1 MVNKSKQINV
11 LHISSSNDSGG
22 AARAAHRIY
31 MSQKKAGMDSRF
43 LVDRTS
49 SGGTGV
55 FTLAQTVSR
64 ALRSFV
70 SPIITALVAA
80 LQRPI
85 NPVLHSAA
93 VFSSVSTK
101 QINSQPA
108 DIVNL
113 HWINGGMLSI
123 LAISRIKKPVIWT
136 LHDTWAFSGAEHYDA
151 GIERWKDRY
160 SKKSR
165 PRQDRGLD
173 IDRLSWILKSL
184 LWRKG
189 FGIVAPSEWMRDCV
203 KSSSLMAN
211 WPVRVIPYPIDS
223 KAWRPIQKDMAREV
237 LGLRIENPIVLF
249 GAIGGTKDPRKGF
262 DLFQSSIPAI
272 LERIPGVQFLIFGD
286 KPVRDE
292 FANLPM
298 TFLGVLHDDLTLR
311 LAYSAADVFIIT
323 SRQDNLPNTGIEA
336 QACGTPVVAF
346 EVGGLP
352 DVVEHLSTGYL
363 AKPFDLED
371 LAAGVDWAFRE
382 VQAGQIGPRCRE
394 RAETVF
400 SEERISEMYSE
411 FYAEAIRAQSPRF
424 KKNLGKLGT

>member
-1 MVNKSKQINV
+1 MNEIRV

-22 AARAAHRIY
+22 AARAAHRIH
-31 MSQKKAGMDSRF
+31 MSQQNVGMDSRF

-55 FTLAQTVSR
+55 FTPAQTMSR
-64 ALRSFV
+64 ALRSFI
-70 SPIITALVAA
+70 SPLITALVAS

-93 VFSSVSTK
+93 VCSSVSTK
-101 QINSQPA
+101 EINSQPA
-108 DIVNL
+108 DVVNL

-136 LHDTWAFSGAEHYDA
+136 LHDTWAFSGAEHYDG
-151 GIERWKDRY
+151 GIERWRDRY

-165 PRQDRGLD
+165 PREDRGLD
-173 IDRLSWILKSL
+173 VNRLSWVLKL
-184 LWRKG
+184 FLWRRG

-203 KSSSLMAN
+203 RSSSLMEN
-211 WPVRVIPYPIDS
+211 WPVRVIPTPIDS
-223 KAWRPIQKDMAREV
+223 KVWRPVPRDMAREV
-237 LGLRIENPIVLF
+237 LGLKIENPIVLF

-272 LERIPGVQFLIFGD
+272 LERIPDAHFLVFGE
-286 KPVRDE
+286 KPARDDI
-292 FANLPM
+292 ANLPL
-298 TFLGVLHDDLTLR
+298 TFMGALQDELTLR
-311 LAYSAADVFIIT
+311 LAYSAADVFVIT

-346 EVGGLP
+346 DVGGLP
-352 DVVEHLSTGYL
+352 NVVEHLSTGYL
-363 AKPFDLED
+363 AAPFNLDD
-371 LAAGVDWAFRE
+371 LANGVDWAFRQ
-382 VQAGQIGPRCRE
+382 VQAGQIGERCRR

-400 SEERISEMYSE
+400 SEERISAMYSE
-411 FYAEAIRAQSPRF
+411 FYRETIEAKSTRL
-424 KKNLGKLGT
+424 KKNRGTLGT

>member
-22 AARAAHRIY
+22 AARAAHRIHI
-31 MSQKKAGMDSRF
+31 SQHNSGMDSRF

-49 SGGTGV
+49 LGGTGV
-55 FTLAQTVSR
+55 FTPRQTIAR
-64 ALRSFV
+64 ALRSFL
-70 SPIITALVAA
+70 SPLVTALVATF
-80 LQRPI
+80 QRPI

-113 HWINGGMLSI
+113 HSINGGMLSI

-151 GIERWKDRY
+151 GIERWRDRY
-160 SKKSR
+160 SRKSR
-165 PRQDRGLD
+165 PPQDRGLD
-173 IDRLSWILKSL
+173 VNRLSWILKSL

-203 KSSSLMAN
+203 MSSSLMAN
-211 WPVRVIPYPIDS
+211 WSVRVIPYPIDS
-223 KAWRPIQKDMAREV
+223 KMWRPIQKEMAREV
-237 LGLRIENPIVLF
+237 LGLSTENPMVLF

-272 LERIPGVQFLIFGD
+272 LERIPGVQFLVFGD
-286 KPVRDE
+286 KPAREE
-292 FANLPM
+292 FANLPV
-298 TFLGVLHDDLTLR
+298 TFMGALHDDLTLR
-311 LAYSAADVFIIT
+311 LAYSAADVFVIT

-371 LAAGVDWAFRE
+371 LAAGVDWAFSE
-382 VQAGQIGPRCRE
+382 VQAGKIGPRCRE
-394 RAETVF
+394 RVKTVF
-400 SEERISEMYSE
+400 SEERVSEMYSE
-411 FYAEAIRAQSPRF
+411 FYAEAIRAQSPSF
-424 KKNLGKLGT
+424 KKDPGKLWT